1 VAKVSRPTN
10 VVQRAQTQYPKNLK
24 AVSTYFG
31 TIPYGQQQVD
41 SRTADKRLIAMQ
53 PQDLAQ
59 LAQTD
64 PIGAETARQRLAKLD
79 AKAAASPPPPGDGVY
94 EP

>member
-1 VAKVSRPTN
+1 M
-10 VVQRAQTQYPKNLK
+10 VQRAQAQYPKNLK

-31 TIPYGQQQVD
+31 NIPYGQQQVD

-64 PIGAETARQRLAKLD
+64 PIQAETARQRLQTLQD
-79 AKAAASPPPPGDGVY
+79 RASQRQPLPGQEQY